1 MKEAIIHKKPLT
13 ITNLYINTII
23 NNRAGNSVY
32 LGNRVASQKK
42 VYEPKTQEEGKKK
55 KRREKKREEISTK
68 RGVKYGKIWKRPN
81 KV

>member
-13 ITNLYINTII
+13 ITDLYIDTII

-42 VYEPKTQEEGKKK
+42 SMSQKPKKK
-55 KRREKKREEISTK
+55 GKRRKGVRKKERK
-68 RGVKYGKIWKRPN
+68 
-81 KV
+81 